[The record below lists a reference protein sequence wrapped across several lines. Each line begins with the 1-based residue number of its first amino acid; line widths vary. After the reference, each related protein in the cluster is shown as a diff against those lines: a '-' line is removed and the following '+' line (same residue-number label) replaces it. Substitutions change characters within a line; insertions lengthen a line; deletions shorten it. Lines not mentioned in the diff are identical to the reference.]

1 MIVILTYTFIL
12 ATEFRAWLLH
22 FSVPVLMGILPPP
35 YLQHYSLMVTAMSLL
50 VGEKIS
56 HKDLSDADKIID
68 LFCKELGTLYG
79 K

>member
-1 MIVILTYTFIL
+1 
-12 ATEFRAWLLH
+12 
-22 FSVPVLMGILPPP
+22 
-35 YLQHYSLMVTAMSLL
+35 MVTAMSLL